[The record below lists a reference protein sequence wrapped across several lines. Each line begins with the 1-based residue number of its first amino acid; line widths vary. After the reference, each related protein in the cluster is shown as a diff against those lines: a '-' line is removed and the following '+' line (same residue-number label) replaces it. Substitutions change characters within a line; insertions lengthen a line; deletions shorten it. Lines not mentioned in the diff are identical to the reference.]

1 MLMCLAHTIVVK
13 IGMEVHRHHA
23 RTDRIS
29 TEFINHSLRLID
41 NLMFNSAGHMTD

>member
-1 MLMCLAHTIVVK
+1 MCLAHSIVVK
-13 IGMEVHRHHA
+13 IGIEVHHRHHA
-23 RTDRIS
+23 TIDSIS